1 MTLEGA
7 NAKLGGE
14 LLARFGKRVD
24 DGDQL
29 TIGGLSVFLR
39 VKPPQIARADDCR
52 SDFAHD
58 KAIMPLRMPTPPRT
72 EPPDPPL
79 ERDTQL
85 RDSYFAQPWAR
96 RELIILAA
104 ALLWGLIP
112 MPLLIW
118 VAGNRVLGP
127 YTHGQ
132 NTHAGPFALLADFF
146 VGLAH
151 GSAVFWAVAL
161 GPAVLL
167 VLLRLFLRYVRA
179 GPSARAKR

>member
-1 MTLEGA
+1 MA
-7 NAKLGGE
+7 
-14 LLARFGKRVD
+14 
-24 DGDQL
+24 
-29 TIGGLSVFLR
+29 
-39 VKPPQIARADDCR
+39 
-52 SDFAHD
+52 
-58 KAIMPLRMPTPPRT
+58 TPPRT
-72 EPPDPPL
+72 EQPDPPP
-79 ERDTQL
+79 ERITQL
-85 RDSYFAQPWAR
+85 RDSHVALPGAR

-104 ALLWGLIP
+104 ALLWGLVP

-167 VLLRLFLRYVRA
+167 VLLRLFLRAVRA
-179 GPSARAKR
+179 VPSARARR

>member
-1 MTLEGA
+1 MA
-7 NAKLGGE
+7 
-14 LLARFGKRVD
+14 
-24 DGDQL
+24 
-29 TIGGLSVFLR
+29 
-39 VKPPQIARADDCR
+39 
-52 SDFAHD
+52 
-58 KAIMPLRMPTPPRT
+58 TPPRT
-72 EPPDPPL
+72 ERPDPPP
-79 ERDTQL
+79 ERITQP
-85 RDSYFAQPWAR
+85 RDSYVALPGAR

-104 ALLWGLIP
+104 ALLWGLVP

-127 YTHGQ
+127 YAHGQ

-167 VLLRLFLRYVRA
+167 VLLRLFLRAVRA
-179 GPSARAKR
+179 VPSARARR